1 MSIPGLKSWIISTA
15 VLVLALVYANV
26 TGGHV
31 TFDLS
36 LGGLIWVGI
45 IALAA
50 YNWGGWKRS

>member
-1 MSIPGLKSWIISTA
+1 MSIPGLKPWIIITA

-36 LGGLIWVGI
+36 LG
-45 IALAA
+45 A
-50 YNWGGWKRS
+50 